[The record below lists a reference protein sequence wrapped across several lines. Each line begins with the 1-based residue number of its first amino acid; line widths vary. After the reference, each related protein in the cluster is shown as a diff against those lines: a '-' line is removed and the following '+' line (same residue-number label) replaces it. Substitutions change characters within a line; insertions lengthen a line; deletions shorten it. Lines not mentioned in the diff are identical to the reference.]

1 MRLTRSLLLI
11 VALLLPA
18 VQAALLAIDY
28 GAEFTKLSLVKPGHP
43 FDVLLDRDSKRK
55 ISSVVSW
62 KRDERVFGQ
71 EAKMSSVR
79 FPETNY
85 PYVKHLLASEST
97 PQLPIFPQPPVVN
110 KDGALI
116 FPHPKSPSH
125 ISPRPESHKE
135 VWTPTAL
142 LAHQIAY
149 YRGLAEEAAEES
161 ITQVVV
167 TVPARWTQAQR
178 RAYRDALEL
187 QGLTCL
193 AMIGDGT
200 GVGLNYAMTRTF
212 PNYNV
217 ETGEGER
224 EIHVVYDSGAL
235 STSATVLSFY
245 QTSYA
250 PSPKSKMLINTTH
263 IDVLGV
269 GALDIGGLHLDI
281 AVRDL
286 IIDKFIAKTGRKEVK
301 NDARAIAKFTKEAVR
316 TKSILSANQ
325 EALIS
330 IESVYDDIDFRSSIT
345 RAELEKAFATEKKQ
359 FLTPLRD
366 ALKAAG
372 VSFNDVKSVI
382 LFGGNTRVP
391 FVQKAVKSS
400 LPSEDL
406 IAKNVNSDEAAVLGA
421 AFYGA
426 GLTRQFKMKQI
437 EILERSVYDI
447 SIKGGEVVFPV
458 GTKLGERKSLLL
470 APKDE
475 ITLEFTQS
483 GEPIS
488 VATVL
493 DIKDAL
499 ANFTAPSPVVNVT
512 LRLDARGL
520 FSVANAALVSNETEA
535 VANGGV
541 AGALKGLFGKKEEST
556 SEATETDAADADES
570 AAAENKTETAPAKKP
585 RVALKVRE
593 KAVGFKPLTKE
604 EKRVTRE
611 RLSSI
616 ATFEAAMKARAE
628 ARNMLEGYLYR
639 LQNLL
644 SDDAENRALHEFAKP
659 AERSTLSKLVEETF
673 EWLHDHADDADV
685 KTLLEKRTAL
695 ETIESPIVVRFKE
708 AQTRGP
714 AIDNFQQAMFAGRH
728 FLVEAR
734 KNRTAALE
742 AVANAP
748 ADKPAAPPKF
758 TEDELDEVKVMLKDY
773 EVWMDGL
780 METQVQLEEDKTSD
794 PVIFTAE
801 LDDRGKRLQAHV
813 LQLESRRN
821 PRAPRPPRPSSSTS
835 AAASEETGKAEE
847 KTEETTGEEKK
858 DEKDKAGHDE
868 L

>member
-28 GAEFTKLSLVKPGHP
+28 GAEFTKLSLVKPGLP

-71 EAKMSSVR
+71 EAKMAAVR
-79 FPETNY
+79 FPDTNF
-85 PYVKHLLASEST
+85 PYVKHLLASESVSE
-97 PQLPIFPQPPVVN
+97 LPIFPQPPVVTE
-110 KDGALI
+110 DGVLI
-116 FPHPKSPSH
+116 FPHPKVPSY
-125 ISPRPESHKE
+125 ISPRPESHGE

-142 LAHQIAY
+142 LAHQLAY
-149 YRGLAEEAAEES
+149 FRGLAEESAEES
-161 ITQVVV
+161 VTQVVV
-167 TVPARWTQAQR
+167 TVPAVWTQAQR

-193 AMIGDGT
+193 AMIGEGT
-200 GVGLNYAMTRTF
+200 AVGLNYAMTRTF
-212 PNYNV
+212 PNYDV

-235 STSATVLSFY
+235 ATLATVLSFY

-269 GALDIGGLHLDI
+269 ASLDIGGIHLDL

-286 IIDKFIAKTGRKEVK
+286 ITDKFIAKTGRTEVK
-301 NDARAIAKFTKEAVR
+301 DNARAIAKLTKEAIRV
-316 TKSILSANQ
+316 KSILSANQ
-325 EALIS
+325 EAQIS
-330 IESVYDDIDFRSSIT
+330 IESVFDDIDFRSSIT
-345 RAELEKAFATEKKQ
+345 RAELEKTMAPRKKE
-359 FLTPLRD
+359 FLTPLRN

-372 VSFNDVKSVI
+372 VSFNDVNSVI

-391 FVQKAVKSS
+391 FVQSAVKSI

-426 GLTRQFKMKQI
+426 GLMRQFKMKNI

-447 SIKGGEVVFPV
+447 SIKDGEVVFPA
-458 GTKLGERKSLLL
+458 GSKLGERKSLLF

-475 ITLEFTQS
+475 IALEFTQA

-520 FSVANAALVSNETEA
+520 FSVANAALVSNETA
-535 VANGGV
+535 SAANGGV
-541 AGALKGLFGKKEEST
+541 AGALKGLFGKKEET
-556 SEATETDAADADES
+556 TEAADAAETDAGADADES
-570 AAAENKTETAPAKKP
+570 ATTAENKTETAPAKKP

-611 RLSSI
+611 RLASI
-616 ATFEAAMKARAE
+616 ATFESAMKARAE

-644 SDDAENRALHEFAKP
+644 SDDAENRAIHEFAKP
-659 AERSTLSKLVEETF
+659 SERKVLSKLVEETF
-673 EWLHDHADDADV
+673 EWLHDHAEEADV
-685 KTLLEKRTAL
+685 KTLLAKRTAL
-695 ETIESPIVVRFKE
+695 ETVESPIVVRFKE
-708 AQTRGP
+708 SQTRGP

-728 FLVEAR
+728 FLVEAT

-748 ADKPAAPPKF
+748 VDKPAAPPKF
-758 TEDELDEVKVMLKDY
+758 TEEELAEVKKILKDY
-773 EVWMDGL
+773 ETWMDGL
-780 METQVQLEEDKTSD
+780 METQVQLEDDKTSD

-813 LQLESRRN
+813 LKLEAKKA

-835 AAASEETGKAEE
+835 AAAEEETGKAEE
-847 KTEETTGEEKK
+847 KPVEDEKK
-858 DEKDKAGHDE
+858 DEKVEHDE

>member
-1 MRLTRSLLLI
+1 M
-11 VALLLPA
+11 
-18 VQAALLAIDY
+18 
-28 GAEFTKLSLVKPGHP
+28 
-43 FDVLLDRDSKRK
+43 
-55 ISSVVSW
+55 
-62 KRDERVFGQ
+62 
-71 EAKMSSVR
+71 
-79 FPETNY
+79 
-85 PYVKHLLASEST
+85 
-97 PQLPIFPQPPVVN
+97 
-110 KDGALI
+110 LI
-116 FPHPKSPSH
+116 FPHPKAPSH
-125 ISPRPESHKE
+125 ISPRPDSHDE

-142 LAHQIAY
+142 LAHQLAY
-149 YRGLAEEAAEES
+149 YRGLAEESAEES
-161 ITQVVV
+161 VTQVVV
-167 TVPARWTQAQR
+167 TVPAWFTQAQR

-193 AMIGDGT
+193 AMIGEGT

-212 PNYNV
+212 PNYDV

-250 PSPKSKMLINTTH
+250 PSPRSKMLINTTH

-269 GALDIGGLHLDI
+269 GYLDIGGIHLDI
-281 AVRDL
+281 AVRDI
-286 IIDKFIAKTGRKEVK
+286 IIDKFIAKTGRNDVK
-301 NDARAIAKFTKEAVR
+301 DDARAIAKLTKEAVR
-316 TKSILSANQ
+316 VKNILSANQ
-325 EALIS
+325 EAQIS
-330 IESVYDDIDFRSSIT
+330 IESVYDDIDFRSTISRT
-345 RAELEKAFATEKKQ
+345 ELEKAIAPERKQ
-359 FLTPLRD
+359 FLTPLRS
-366 ALKAAG
+366 ALKSAG

-391 FVQKAVKSS
+391 FVQSAVKSI

-406 IAKNVNSDEAAVLGA
+406 IAQNVNSDEAAVLGA

-426 GLTRQFKMKQI
+426 GLSRQFKMKQI

-475 ITLEFTQS
+475 ITFEFTQS

-520 FSVANAALVSNETEA
+520 FSVANAALASNETEPA
-535 VANGGV
+535 TNGGV
-541 AGALKGLFGKKEEST
+541 AGALKDLFGKKEET
-556 SEATETDAADADES
+556 TTDAADAAETDADADES
-570 AAAENKTETAPAKKP
+570 AAAAENKTEAVPAKKKTP

-593 KAVGFKPLTKE
+593 KPVGYKPLTKE

-616 ATFEAAMKARAE
+616 ATFESAMKARAE

-644 SDDAENRALHEFAKP
+644 SDDADNRAVHEFAKP
-659 AERSTLSKLVEETF
+659 EERKILSKLVEDTF
-673 EWLHDHADDADV
+673 EWLHDHAEDADV
-685 KTLLEKRTAL
+685 KTLLAKRTAL
-695 ETIESPIVVRFKE
+695 ETVENPIVVRFKE
-708 AQTRGP
+708 SQTRGP

-728 FLVEAR
+728 FLVEAS

-748 ADKPAAPPKF
+748 AEKPAAPPKF
-758 TEDELDEVKVMLKDY
+758 TQEELDEVKTMLKDY
-773 EVWMDGL
+773 ETWMDGL
-780 METQVQLEEDKTSD
+780 MEKQVPLEQDKTAD
-794 PVIFTAE
+794 PVIFSAE
-801 LDDRGKRLQAHV
+801 LDERGKRLQAHV
-813 LQLESRRN
+813 LKLEAKRQ

-835 AAASEETGKAEE
+835 AAAEEETGKAED
-847 KTEETTGEEKK
+847 KVEEEQPK
-858 DEKDKAGHDE
+858 DEKVEHDE